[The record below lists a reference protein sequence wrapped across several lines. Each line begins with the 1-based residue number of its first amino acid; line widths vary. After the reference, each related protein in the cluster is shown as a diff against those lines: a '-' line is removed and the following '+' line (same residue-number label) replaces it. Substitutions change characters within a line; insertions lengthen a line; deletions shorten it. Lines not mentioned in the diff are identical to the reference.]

1 MLDEELR
8 EDVVNLRPRKLRLGH
23 DVERLLEGV
32 AGAEND
38 PKKAG
43 RADSLRPKADSV
55 NAARC
60 TGCGHVE
67 YITREYC
74 RCGHNL
80 AGQIEDE
87 YLAWEQGL
95 AETHERLS
103 TEADRKL
110 KPFRVMALAA
120 LPFLIWPL
128 LYPVLFDDFGSLST
142 WLWMLPGIAIFG
154 LFGLIHTFVTAELND
169 SAQALATANFEQ
181 FLTERIR
188 VPSNSCT

>member
-1 MLDEELR
+1 MLDEKLPD
-8 EDVVNLRPRKLRLGH
+8 DVAKLRPRKLRLGP

-32 AGAEND
+32 AGVEVD

-43 RADSLRPKADSV
+43 QANGLRPKADSV
-55 NAARC
+55 NAARRA
-60 TGCGHVE
+60 GCGQIE

-74 RCGHNL
+74 RCGHYL

-87 YLAWEQGL
+87 YLAWERNL

-128 LYPVLFDDFGSLST
+128 LYPVLFDDFGSLTT

-154 LFGLIHTFVTAELND
+154 LFGLIQAIVTAELND
-169 SAQALATANFEQ
+169 SAQALAAASFEQ
-181 FLTERIR
+181 FLTERIGM
-188 VPSNSCT
+188 PSN

>member
-1 MLDEELR
+1 MLDEELPD
-8 EDVVNLRPRKLRLGH
+8 DVAKLRPRKLRLGP

-32 AGAEND
+32 TGVEVD
-38 PKKAG
+38 PKKARETNG
-43 RADSLRPKADSV
+43 LRPKANSV

-60 TGCGHVE
+60 AGCGQIE

-74 RCGHNL
+74 RCGHYL
-80 AGQIEDE
+80 TGQIEDE
-87 YLAWEQGL
+87 YLAWERNL

-110 KPFRVMALAA
+110 KPFRIMALTAI
-120 LPFLIWPL
+120 PFIIWPL
-128 LYPVLFDDFGSLST
+128 LYPVLFDDFGSLTT

-154 LFGLIHTFVTAELND
+154 LFGLVQAIVTAELND
-169 SAQALATANFEQ
+169 SAQALAAASFEQ

-188 VPSNSCT
+188 VPSNSFT

>member
-1 MLDEELR
+1 MLDEELPG
-8 EDVVNLRPRKLRLGH
+8 DVAKLRPRKLRLGP

-32 AGAEND
+32 AGVEVD
-38 PKKAG
+38 PKKAREANG
-43 RADSLRPKADSV
+43 LRPKANSV

-60 TGCGHVE
+60 AGCGQIE

-74 RCGHNL
+74 RCGHYL
-80 AGQIEDE
+80 TGQIEDE
-87 YLAWEQGL
+87 YLAWERNL
-95 AETHERLS
+95 AETHGRLS

-110 KPFRVMALAA
+110 KPFRIMALAA
-120 LPFLIWPL
+120 IPFIVWPL
-128 LYPVLFDDFGSLST
+128 LYPVLFEDFGSLTT

-154 LFGLIHTFVTAELND
+154 LFGLIQTFVTAELND

-188 VPSNSCT
+188 VPSNSFT

>member
-1 MLDEELR
+1 MLDEKLPD
-8 EDVVNLRPRKLRLGH
+8 DVKNLRPRKLRLSK
-23 DVERLLEGV
+23 DAERLLAGV
-32 AGAEND
+32 TDAEAD
-38 PKKAG
+38 PKRQQ
-43 RADSLRPKADSV
+43 RANGLRPDAESV

-60 TGCGHVE
+60 AGCGQVE

-74 RCGHNL
+74 RCGHYL

-87 YLAWEQGL
+87 YLAWEHDL
-95 AETHERLS
+95 VEKYERLS

-128 LYPVLFDDFGSLST
+128 LYPVLFDDFGSLTT

-154 LFGLIHTFVTAELND
+154 LFGLIQAIVTAELND
-169 SAQALATANFEQ
+169 SAQALAAASFEQ
-181 FLTERIR
+181 FLTERIGM
-188 VPSNSCT
+188 PSN